1 MFNQKKLRNLSNFIL
16 NNIWLRI
23 ALYVYLP
30 AGEESEHGCPE
41 GAAGEAVDDE
51 VDARVEHEE
60 KVFDTGERGRG
71 RGESIHSDLVLHCPQ
86 QDEENKMKFVS
97 FCISNSN
104 PIHGS

>member
-16 NNIWLRI
+16 NNIGLRI

-30 AGEESEHGCPE
+30 AGEESEQGGPE

-60 KVFDTGERGRG
+60 KVVDAGERERG
-71 RGESIHSDLVLHCPQ
+71 DSIHSDLVLHCTQ
-86 QDEENKMKFVS
+86 QDEENEMIAFYTTR
-97 FCISNSN
+97 
-104 PIHGS
+104 